1 MRSARMA
8 LGILLVLVVLA
19 LGVTGGWAAGTK
31 LELPVDFLPLK
42 FVFDGEE
49 KSTPDGYFF
58 NGVKR
63 VPLGFI
69 YEGTTYVPLRY
80 VGEALGKQVTWDGT
94 TQTIYIG
101 SMPAKTGVTGATSSA
116 KNAGGIK
123 VGDATTTVIQLLGQ
137 PVRKDPGR
145 GLEWWT
151 YHREYE
157 DYVLLGIKDDRVLT
171 YYTNSP
177 ERAFLGLKVGSKRPD
192 VEKVVELKSSY
203 QFRFDGADFTMTQTA
218 ESLRERPVALV
229 GDTVWQLFFDIHQG
243 DTLTALRVMDIS
255 TFLNYLPGGI
265 SLNWSYRSHPPR
277 FGLPALAT
285 DEETALATGLE
296 RQIFDLA
303 NAIRRREGLG
313 VLRWHEA
320 AAGVARGHSQ
330 DMLENNFFAH
340 VSPTKGTLAD
350 RFKRAGIMYRAA
362 GENLA
367 YGYDDAPSAHEGWM
381 NSTGHRANIL
391 EEDWTHLGV
400 GVAGQYFT
408 QNFVR

>member
-1 MRSARMA
+1 MRSARTA
-8 LGILLVLVVLA
+8 LGFLLVLVVLA

-31 LELPVDFLPLK
+31 LQLSVDFLPLK

-58 NGVKR
+58 NGVTK

-101 SMPAKTGVTGATSSA
+101 SLPAKTAVTGTSPSPQSDQGL
-116 KNAGGIK
+116 KL
-123 VGDATTTVIQLLGQ
+123 GDSTTGVLQLLGQ
-137 PVRKDPGR
+137 PVRKDPGQ

-151 YHREYE
+151 YHR
-157 DYVLLGIKDDRVLT
+157 DYADYILLGIKNDKVVT

-177 ERAFLGLKVGSKRPD
+177 ERALLGLKAGSKRPD
-192 VEKVVELKSSY
+192 VEKVVELSNTY
-203 QFRFDGADFTMTQTA
+203 QFKFDGADFTMTQTA

-229 GDTVWQLFFDIHQG
+229 GDAVLQLFFDIHQG
-243 DTLTALRVMDIS
+243 DTLTAFRVMDIA

-265 SLNWSYRSHPPR
+265 SLNWSYRSQPPR
-277 FGLPALAT
+277 FGLPALT
-285 DEETALATGLE
+285 SDEEKALARGLE
-296 RQIFDLA
+296 RQIFDLT
-303 NAIRRREGLG
+303 NALRRREGLG

-340 VSPTKGTLAD
+340 DSPARGTLVE
-350 RFKRAGIMYRAA
+350 RFKRAGISYRAV

-367 YGYDDAPSAHEGWM
+367 YGYGDAPSAHEGWM
-381 NSTGHRANIL
+381 NSAGHRANIL

-408 QNFVR
+408 QNFLR